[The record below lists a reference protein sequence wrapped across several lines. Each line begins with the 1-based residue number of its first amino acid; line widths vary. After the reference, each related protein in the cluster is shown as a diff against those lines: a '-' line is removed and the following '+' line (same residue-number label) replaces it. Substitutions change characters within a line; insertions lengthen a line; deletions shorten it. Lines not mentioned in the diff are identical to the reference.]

1 VSQERDQQDSE
12 VRIEM
17 SPVIITKPGID
28 PGTYT
33 LELMRVRETQG
44 ANFEN
49 PALIEDRIELT
60 FAIRDHAR
68 WGNTEFADK
77 CTVQFGPRSKL
88 GRITTALNGGVP
100 LPFGQVDLET
110 LVGRRMKATIRR
122 TDSGYNSVVHE
133 TVLPLDSK
141 DPQDA

>member
-1 VSQERDQQDSE
+1 
-12 VRIEM
+12 M
-17 SPVIITKPGID
+17 AVIITKPGID
-28 PGTYT
+28 PGIYT
-33 LELMRVRETQG
+33 LELMGVRETQG
-44 ANFEN
+44 SNFEN

-68 WGNTEFADK
+68 WGNAEFADQ

-88 GRITTALNGGVP
+88 GQITTALNGGVP

-122 TDSGYNSVVHE
+122 KDSGYNGVIPE
-133 TVLPLDSK
+133 TALPLDSK